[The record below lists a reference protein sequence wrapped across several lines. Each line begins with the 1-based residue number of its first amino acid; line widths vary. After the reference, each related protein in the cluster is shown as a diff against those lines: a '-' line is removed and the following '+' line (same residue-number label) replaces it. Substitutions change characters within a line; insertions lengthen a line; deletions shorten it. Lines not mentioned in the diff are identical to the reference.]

1 MKPCY
6 LGHSLLYLDSSCEL
20 SAKWRTHTPFS
31 SRAFSSL
38 PDLTWWAR
46 PPQTVPE
53 DVCLCHIVLGKPT
66 NSTSPFPLK
75 NLPSKYLGF
84 LECLSMQMRHSLGE
98 KAEHKATFIGWQ
110 LFVFVIFLSVG
121 VWEGLYNV
129 KSVCSGRLTA
139 LCYLSIIFEL
149 QRLFQSFRNWS

>member
-6 LGHSLLYLDSSCEL
+6 LGHSLLCLDSSCDL

-38 PDLTWWAR
+38 PDLTWLAR

-66 NSTSPFPLK
+66 NSAFPFPLK

-84 LECLSMQMRHSLGE
+84 LECLSMQMRLSLGE
-98 KAEHKATFIGWQ
+98 KAEQEATFIGWQ
-110 LFVFVIFLSVG
+110 LSLLPFFSVG
-121 VWEGLYNV
+121 IWEGTYNI
-129 KSVCSGRLTA
+129 KSV
-139 LCYLSIIFEL
+139 L
-149 QRLFQSFRNWS
+149 QWQINCTLLIVHYFWIAATFSEF